1 MQQVCF
7 YCFVIYNSCR
17 GVINIKKE
25 FVMSIGGMSG
35 AGWSGWRL
43 SPEGLSGRVDG
54 LESGML

>member
-1 MQQVCF
+1 
-7 YCFVIYNSCR
+7 
-17 GVINIKKE
+17 
-25 FVMSIGGMSG
+25 MSIGGMSG